1 MLGSDAAELQEFLLF
16 EHLALQ
22 LYLGL
27 VESMVSEHSARLQ
40 AMDAAK
46 GNIDERS
53 EELARAFHI
62 VRQQGITAEMLE
74 IASGAQSLS
83 GTAYPSL

>member
-1 MLGSDAAELQEFLLF
+1 LPALGSDPAELQRLLLV

-27 VESMVSEHSARLQ
+27 VESMVSEQGARLQ

-46 GNIDERS
+46 TNIDDRTA
-53 EELARAFHI
+53 ELQRTYNIAR
-62 VRQQGITAEMLE
+62 QEKITQEMLE
-74 IASGAQSLS
+74 IVSGA
-83 GTAYPSL
+83 AR